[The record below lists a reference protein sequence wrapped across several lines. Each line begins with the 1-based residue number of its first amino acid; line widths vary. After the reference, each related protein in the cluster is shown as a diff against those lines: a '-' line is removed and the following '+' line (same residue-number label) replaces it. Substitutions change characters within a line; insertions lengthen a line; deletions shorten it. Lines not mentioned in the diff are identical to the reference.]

1 MTSSNMTSA
10 KRKSA
15 PYKVG
20 YGKPPRHAQF
30 RKGRSG
36 NPGGRPRRA
45 PTERVKAL
53 ALREAY
59 RRITV
64 KEDGRVL
71 ALPAIQAILRS
82 QVELAAKG
90 NVQAQRAVFATI
102 KTIEGE
108 NLFDAVLAAARAM
121 TAEEMLAAA
130 STIAPNS
137 AEAVA
142 LDVHAGRRP
151 MSYTEAAQRI
161 TTLLGLGK
169 KDAKLDSE
177 KDNGE
182 KDGRAAGVTP
192 SGTTDAFGAKPGAAC
207 S

>member
-1 MTSSNMTSA
+1 MTSA

-15 PYKVG
+15 RYQVG
-20 YGKPPRHAQF
+20 YGKPPRNAQF

-59 RRITV
+59 RTITV
-64 KEDGRVL
+64 KEGGRAF

-82 QVELAAKG
+82 QVVLAAKG
-90 NVQAQRAVFATI
+90 NVQAQRAVLATI
-102 KTIEGE
+102 RTIEGE
-108 NLFDAVLAAARAM
+108 NVFEAVLAAAHAM
-121 TAEEMLAAA
+121 PAEEMLAAA

-137 AEAVA
+137 PEAVA
-142 LDVHAGRRP
+142 LAAHDTGRT

-161 TTLLGLGK
+161 RTLLRL
-169 KDAKLDSE
+169 DENNEKLDGE

-182 KDGRAAGVTP
+182 KNRRAAGATP
-192 SGTTDAFGAKPGAAC
+192 SGTTVASGAKPGAV
-207 S
+207 